1 LRQSTESTDCGRYFH
16 ISNVIEIS
24 LSRQRLWQAISTT
37 DARESPL
44 GRDAARVYEGA
55 RGNGRTHPPL
65 ALRR

>member
-1 LRQSTESTDCGRYFH
+1 LRQSTESTDRGRYFH
-16 ISNVIEIS
+16 ASNVIEIS

-37 DARESPL
+37 DAGESPL
-44 GRDAARVYEGA
+44 GSDAARVYEGA